1 MIIKVFVLSVH
12 RSLFGIGA
20 DVKNPVPFSC
30 IFLNDSIED
39 TSTFKGKQS
48 IKLSSENMQI
58 WDDFPVVPGHY
69 DLDVSCSA
77 NDEGDMKF
85 KLNSAKYLQEEE

>member
-1 MIIKVFVLSVH
+1 MIIKAFVLSVH

-30 IFLNDSIED
+30 IFLGDVED
-39 TSTFKGKQS
+39 TPTFKGKQPM
-48 IKLSSENMQI
+48 KLSSQNMQI
-58 WDDFPVVPGHY
+58 WDDFPVVPGYY

-77 NDEGDMKF
+77 NGEGDMKF
-85 KLNSAKYLQEEE
+85 KLNSAKYLQQEE